1 MCHLRLLACAALLLV
16 AGQAAADPLSLTGS
30 YSGYEDQAIHDA
42 EVALHTQVERFPEG
56 KVIERIDFVR
66 LDPVDRHDPLPAAMD
81 ALHTTT
87 RARVLRREI
96 LVHEGE
102 AWKEV
107 LVDES
112 ARNLR
117 LLPQL
122 SLVLCVPMRGSSP
135 ARVRLVV
142 ITKDVWSLYV
152 DFDLQGTA
160 GGLELLDLEPKETNV
175 AGLRHTALARFVLKP
190 RSYSLGL
197 SYEVPRLDGRW
208 LDLLADANL
217 IFNRDLGAPEG
228 SYGGVTV
235 TRPLYSAHTAW
246 AWSAGV
252 TWTDQLARRYV
263 NAQVAT
269 FTPTAPGA
277 SPVPW
282 TWRERTLIEQVR
294 LTRSFGWETKNDFTL
309 GASLSY
315 ASYQVPPDASLDPAS
330 VAAFEKAAVPVGENR
345 AGPFLQWHGYSGDF
359 LRLLDFD
366 TLGLQEDARLG
377 HDLWLRAYPVL
388 RALGSTRDLFGFYAA
403 AAYGVALGDGLA
415 RASVEATVE
424 AGPDAS
430 LGGGLGIPDAA
441 LRGGLGIVT
450 PRIGIGRLVFA
461 ATALS
466 RWRNY
471 LNAQSFLGGESLLR
485 GYPSRYLAG
494 KDMVAVNLEYRSR
507 PVRLA
512 SMQFGAAAFYDVGD
526 AFDGFDHLQPKHSV
540 GVGLRAVFPQIERAV
555 LRFDVGFP
563 ISAGPLP
570 SDVAPVSFFVAFN
583 QAVSLPAVGA
593 GRGP

>member
-1 MCHLRLLACAALLLV
+1 
-16 AGQAAADPLSLTGS
+16 
-30 YSGYEDQAIHDA
+30 
-42 EVALHTQVERFPEG
+42 
-56 KVIERIDFVR
+56 
-66 LDPVDRHDPLPAAMD
+66 DPVDRHDPLPTAID
-81 ALHTTT
+81 AVHTTS

-96 LVHEGE
+96 LVHVGE
-102 AWKEV
+102 VWKHV

-135 ARVRLVV
+135 DRVRLVV

-152 DFDLQGTA
+152 DFDVQGTA
-160 GGLELLDLEPKETNV
+160 GGLELLELEPKETNV
-175 AGLRHTALARFVLKP
+175 AGLRHTALVRFVLKP
-190 RSYSLGL
+190 SSYSLGV

-217 IFNRDLGAPEG
+217 IINRDAGTPEG
-228 SYGGVTV
+228 SYGGVTI
-235 TRPLYSAHTAW
+235 TRPLYSAHTEW

-252 TWTDQLARRYV
+252 TWTDQIVRRYV
-263 NAQVAT
+263 NAEVAT
-269 FTPTAPGA
+269 FTPALPGTT
-277 SPVPW
+277 PIPW
-282 TWRERTLIEQVR
+282 AWRERTLVEQLK
-294 LTRSFGWETKNDFTL
+294 LTRSFGWDTKNDFTL
-309 GASLSY
+309 GGSFAH
-315 ASYQVPPDASLDPAS
+315 ASYRAPPDASLDPAS
-330 VAAFEKAAVPVGENR
+330 VAQFERAAVPVGEER
-345 AGPFLQWHGYSGDF
+345 VAPFLQWHGYSSDF
-359 LRLLDFD
+359 LRVLDFD

-377 HDLWLRAYPVL
+377 HDLWLRGYPVL

-415 RASVEATVE
+415 RASVETTVE
-424 AGPDAS
+424 AGPDSITDAS
-430 LGGGLGIPDAA
+430 I
-441 LRGGLGIVT
+441 RGGIGIVT
-450 PRIGIGRLVFA
+450 PRIGIGRLVFT
-461 ATALS
+461 ATALN
-466 RWRNY
+466 RMRNY
-471 LNAQSFLGGESLLR
+471 LNVQSYLGGESLLR

-494 KDMVAVNLEYRSR
+494 KDLVAANLEYRSR
-507 PVRLA
+507 PVTIA

-540 GVGLRAVFPQIERAV
+540 GLGLRAVFPQIERAV

-563 ISAGPLP
+563 ITAGPLP
-570 SDVAPVSFFVAFN
+570 RDVAPVSFFVAFN